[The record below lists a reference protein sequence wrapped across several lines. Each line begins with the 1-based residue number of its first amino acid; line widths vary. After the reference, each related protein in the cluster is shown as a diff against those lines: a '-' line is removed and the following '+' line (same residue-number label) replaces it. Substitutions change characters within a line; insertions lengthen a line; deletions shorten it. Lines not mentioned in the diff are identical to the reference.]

1 MHIGSDAGL
10 VKEKV
15 KSHGHYLMSAL
26 QVVGLKKLSNKKEN
40 IMFVKRRKKYC
51 NNPTYVSKLKLFS

>member
-1 MHIGSDAGL
+1 MCWDRKCMLVIQCSYDILSLNPMHIGSDAGL

-26 QVVGLKKLSNKKEN
+26 QVVGLKKLSNKK
-40 IMFVKRRKKYC
+40 
-51 NNPTYVSKLKLFS
+51 